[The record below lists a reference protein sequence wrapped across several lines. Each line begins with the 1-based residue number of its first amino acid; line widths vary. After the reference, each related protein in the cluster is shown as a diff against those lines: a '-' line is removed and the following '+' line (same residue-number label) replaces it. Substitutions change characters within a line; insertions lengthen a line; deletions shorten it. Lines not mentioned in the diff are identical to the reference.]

1 MNDDNKKGACAPFL
15 LQPRQESA
23 WAWTKRNGRFAQAP
37 LANMPRH
44 VATLRIQSALQ
55 ASLTRSTSATASLLE
70 AKGDLQPRQ
79 DSNLDQAFR
88 KRLFYPLNYGAVVA
102 KIERPTFCGG
112 KDATHL

>member
-1 MNDDNKKGACAPFL
+1 MGFL
-15 LQPRQESA
+15 P
-23 WAWTKRNGRFAQAP
+23 KR
-37 LANMPRH
+37 L
-44 VATLRIQSALQ
+44 
-55 ASLTRSTSATASLLE
+55 TSATASLLE

>member
-1 MNDDNKKGACAPFL
+1 M
-15 LQPRQESA
+15 
-23 WAWTKRNGRFAQAP
+23 
-37 LANMPRH
+37 
-44 VATLRIQSALQ
+44 
-55 ASLTRSTSATASLLE
+55 ASLCT

-79 DSNLDQAFR
+79 DSNQYQAFS

>member
-1 MNDDNKKGACAPFL
+1 MTTKKGPVPLFYCSPARNTPWRGPNEMGFL
-15 LQPRQESA
+15 P
-23 WAWTKRNGRFAQAP
+23 KR
-37 LANMPRH
+37 L
-44 VATLRIQSALQ
+44 
-55 ASLTRSTSATASLLE
+55 TSATASLLE

>member
-15 LQPRQESA
+15 LQRRKEYACRRGPHEMGFLP
-23 WAWTKRNGRFAQAP
+23 KR
-37 LANMPRH
+37 L
-44 VATLRIQSALQ
+44 
-55 ASLTRSTSATASLLE
+55 TSATASLLE

-88 KRLFYPLNYGAVVA
+88 KRLFYPLNYGAVLRDGRRTA
-102 KIERPTFCGG
+102 SRGR

>member
-1 MNDDNKKGACAPFL
+1 MRTPAVIRPKEKI
-15 LQPRQESA
+15 
-23 WAWTKRNGRFAQAP
+23 
-37 LANMPRH
+37 M
-44 VATLRIQSALQ
+44 
-55 ASLTRSTSATASLLE
+55 
-70 AKGDLQPRQ
+70 QPRQ